1 MQVLRFL
8 YDVLV
13 FVLVTNWRI
22 TLVCTLGLVAIY
34 ALLPRPRRLPVLL
47 GVGSGVLA
55 LVLAAFLV
63 VRVGK
68 LSLET
73 FLFYLFSAVAII
85 AGGLLVTQQNPA
97 RAALSFALVILA
109 TCGLFLLQAA
119 PFLMAA
125 TIIVIFL
132 FVIMLAQQQGLSDAD
147 ARSREPLLATLTG
160 FLLLATLL
168 YVLKLTYKP
177 DLDQWVRR
185 SEAYLEQVK
194 EMRERKGPLSKEE
207 SEKFAAELNQFLED
221 YERWW
226 KNDTRNYPSGGHQ
239 LSGAID
245 NAQVFAFDRKESEEK
260 QTLTLPDDLS
270 EVEKYLAELHK
281 AGVEMRNNP
290 LLGNSRPA
298 SDALSEF
305 SGPRASRRA
314 IEEQKINAPP
324 QRAELRSDD
333 LGRPKMPARNT
344 AYLGR
349 SLFSDY
355 LLPVEL
361 AGLLLLVATIGAIA
375 IAQRRSPP
383 TPGTPAGF
391 GTSLS
396 QERTL

>member
-1 MQVLRFL
+1 MRVTTFL
-8 YDVLV
+8 AENFAIL
-13 FVLVTNWRI
+13 
-22 TLVCTLGLVAIY
+22 LVCGLGLVAIY
-34 ALLPRPRRLPVLL
+34 ALLPSPRRLPVLL
-47 GVGSGVLA
+47 GVGAGVLA

-68 LSLET
+68 LSFET

-97 RAALSFALVILA
+97 RAALSFAMVVLA

-119 PFLMAA
+119 PFVMAA
-125 TIIVIFL
+125 TIIIYAGAIIVTFL
-132 FVIMLAQQQGLSDAD
+132 FVIMLAQQEGLSDAD
-147 ARSREPLLATLTG
+147 ARSREPFLATITG

-177 DLDQWVRR
+177 DLDHWVRR
-185 SEAYLEQVK
+185 SEAYLERFK
-194 EMRERKGPLSKEE
+194 EMRERKDPPSKDER
-207 SEKFAAELNQFLED
+207 EKFAAELNQFLED

-226 KNDTRNYPSGGHQ
+226 KNDTRNYPSGGHP
-239 LSGAID
+239 LWAGIY
-245 NAQVFAFDRKESEEK
+245 NAQVSAFKKDPEEK
-260 QTLTLPDDLS
+260 QPLTLSDDLS
-270 EVEKYLAELHK
+270 EVETSLTELHR

-298 SDALSEF
+298 SESLSEF

-314 IEEQKINAPP
+314 VDEPKVNPPAAP
-324 QRAELRSDD
+324 AELRRDD
-333 LGRPKMPARNT
+333 LGRPKMPAHNT

-361 AGLLLLVATIGAIA
+361 AGMLLLVATIGAIA

-383 TPGTPAGF
+383 PGPLGGA
-391 GTSLS
+391 GTSPS